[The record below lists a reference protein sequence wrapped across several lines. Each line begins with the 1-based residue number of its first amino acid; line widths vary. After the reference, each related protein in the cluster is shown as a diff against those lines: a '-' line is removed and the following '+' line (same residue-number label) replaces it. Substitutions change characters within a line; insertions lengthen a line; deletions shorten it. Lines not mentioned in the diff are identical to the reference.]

1 MPTVP
6 QAGLW
11 TQLLNNCLWKEW
23 FLDSAVPWIP
33 DTAGTAE
40 DLRDHRIQ
48 CQRSGWRDA
57 PLLTWQAMF
66 LPQKPL
72 WEGANEGAARI
83 SSLHG
88 SCQWL
93 PIEVK

>member
-11 TQLLNNCLWKEW
+11 MQFLNNCLWKEW
-23 FLDSAVPWIP
+23 FPDSAVPWIP
-33 DTAGTAE
+33 DTTGTAE

-57 PLLTWQAMF
+57 PPPHLAGHVSTTKA
-66 LPQKPL
+66 PV
-72 WEGANEGAARI
+72 GRR
-83 SSLHG
+83 
-88 SCQWL
+88 
-93 PIEVK
+93 